1 MLAEIGYAGACKR
14 LIRVKRGQNLREDII
29 MDLIERWRRKSTAI
43 SAAAILAA
51 TLASTAALAQP
62 VTPPGG
68 QLKCDVSGGVS
79 YFVGSSRALDCVYT
93 PDGFPPEFYRGSINK
108 IGIDVGFQRRGV
120 IIWAVLSPGLANGP
134 GSLSGNY
141 VGLSADV
148 AAGLGA
154 GANALIGG
162 NKVVLQPVSVS
173 GNIGINIAAGVGDIT
188 LTYVGGAVPAIREW
202 VPLPLPPQ

>member
-1 MLAEIGYAGACKR
+1 
-14 LIRVKRGQNLREDII
+14 
-29 MDLIERWRRKSTAI
+29 MDLIKCWRRTSIAI
-43 SAAAILAA
+43 SAAALLS
-51 TLASTAALAQP
+51 TLASTATLAQP
-62 VTPPGG
+62 ITPPGG

-93 PDGFPPEFYRGSINK
+93 PNGFPPEFYRGSINK

-120 IIWAVLSPGLANGP
+120 IVWAVLSPGLTNGP

-162 NKVVLQPVSVS
+162 NKIVLQPVSVS

-202 VPLPLPPQ
+202 VPLPIPPQ

>member
-1 MLAEIGYAGACKR
+1 
-14 LIRVKRGQNLREDII
+14 
-29 MDLIERWRRKSTAI
+29 MDLIKCWRRKSIAI
-43 SAAAILAA
+43 SAAAILAVSL
-51 TLASTAALAQP
+51 TSTASLAQP
-62 VTPPGG
+62 ITPPGG
-68 QLKCDVSGGVS
+68 QLKCDVSGGLS

-93 PDGFPPEFYRGSINK
+93 PNGFPPEFYRGSINK

-120 IIWAVLSPGLANGP
+120 IVWAVLSPGLTNGP

-162 NKVVLQPVSVS
+162 NKIVLQPISVS
-173 GNIGINIAAGVGDIT
+173 GNIGINLAAGIGDIT
-188 LTYVGGAVPAIREW
+188 LTYVGGPPPMIREY
-202 VPLPLPPQ
+202 LPFGR